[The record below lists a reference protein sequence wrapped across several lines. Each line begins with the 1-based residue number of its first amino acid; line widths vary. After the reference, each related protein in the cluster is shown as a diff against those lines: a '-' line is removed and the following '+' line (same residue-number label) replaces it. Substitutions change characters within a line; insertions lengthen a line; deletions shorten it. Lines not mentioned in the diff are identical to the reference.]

1 MYLHEPGD
9 QNILINLDLWNKFS
23 PCNTKLA
30 KCKDKGENMDKKTC
44 HVWYKSILKGLSKVR
59 RQWFIH
65 VHVCLPLVVWL
76 MQVSLFSVLNEQSW
90 LSDKEACLDLVLI
103 QVLQKKEKSYSWI
116 AILWLKLVEEAN
128 KRKHDGTL
136 VSVWTLDGK
145 VYVKTSPSG
154 SPIRINFL
162 SDLNDL

>member
-9 QNILINLDLWNKFS
+9 WNIHLNCLDLNKIILR
-23 PCNTKLA
+23 NTKLT

-76 MQVSLFSVLNEQSW
+76 MQVSLFSVLNERSW

-103 QVLQKKEKSYSWI
+103 QVLQKREKSYSCI
-116 AILWLKLVEEAN
+116 AILWLN
-128 KRKHDGTL
+128 H
-136 VSVWTLDGK
+136 
-145 VYVKTSPSG
+145 
-154 SPIRINFL
+154 FL
-162 SDLNDL
+162 TKQSYC